1 MKLHFEPNLDFQLQA
16 VEAVCD
22 LLRGQEVCRTD
33 FTVTRAPA
41 KSRPRFG
48 FAEHDLGVGNRLTLH
63 DEEILQNLKE
73 IHDIN
78 ALASAIPYCDVVVTD
93 KEMVSHAN
101 RNKLTERMNTVML
114 ASLSDLRE
122 YL

>member
-1 MKLHFEPNLDFQLQA
+1 ML
-16 VEAVCD
+16 
-22 LLRGQEVCRTD
+22 
-33 FTVTRAPA
+33 
-41 KSRPRFG
+41 S
-48 FAEHDLGVGNRLTLH
+48 
-63 DEEILQNLKE
+63 
-73 IHDIN
+73 
-78 ALASAIPYCDVVVTD
+78 ASAIPYCDVVVTD